1 MTRYFTNEF
10 MSVDDFLNI
19 TSSTALLDNT
29 LDGKVIT
36 LYSFSRIKQEA
47 VKQHLLELAEK
58 RLVVICPKKGL
69 KAKKQ
74 LKDYEII
81 SDLKGNQVFT
91 NNNEILKRELPLLLD
106 DLTTELEIIIGD
118 VYEDDLD
125 TKVLYFDGGRIKNAK
140 SGNVEKAVNEC
151 CLNVYTSTPIINNEM
166 VNRAEIGTAQTKKAR
181 LNIVQAILSHTDTP
195 EFYRGSNQEATI
207 YRSLFC
213 VTGIVDGDI
222 REDIQLVIDEINR
235 YIDSCCDKKVSV
247 KGMVYKLVKAPY
259 GMRAGVIPFYLAYVL
274 ANRREDI
281 IVYFSNKEVQITSDI
296 VVNMCEQP
304 EDYAVYVSKEDL
316 QKEKYI
322 SELNML
328 FEVDD
333 NWNLSSNR
341 IKDIIICMQRWFR
354 SLQQATRN
362 VIYLDQYVDNDN
374 MVQAMKTMKKAMQK
388 VEFNPFEILFVEFPE
403 AFGTESL
410 EETFNVIDDC
420 KTRYDDY
427 FRWIEEQAI
436 KAIYDLWDKKRKQ
449 NLYHTLKEWYDKQG
463 KRSKM
468 GLYDGRMTNFMS
480 CLEGMDVYSDQDVAS
495 KVVKAVTD
503 VYMENWNTGSLEEFV
518 EALTSVKNEVESIR
532 DDSVSGELE
541 LKFIGRN
548 GETIKKLYSYA
559 DENTGSILRNVIE
572 DTLDEYDDLSVNDRV
587 SILLEMIEKI
597 IK

>member
-1 MTRYFTNEF
+1 M
-10 MSVDDFLNI
+10 
-19 TSSTALLDNT
+19 
-29 LDGKVIT
+29 
-36 LYSFSRIKQEA
+36 
-47 VKQHLLELAEK
+47 
-58 RLVVICPKKGL
+58 VICPKKGL

>member
-1 MTRYFTNEF
+1 MAKINSLRDIIQFNSNFKTAINLYLSLNKAEKVLGYIPTKSSVSFLGEYLKAVLENKEQATLLVGPYGKGKSHLLLVLLAVLSMKKTPESESAINELIDNV
-10 MSVDDFLNI
+10 SKTDEVGERVSEYIGQVWDKKRFLPVLI
-19 TSSTALLDNT
+19 TDTTGDLNQAFLYGLNDALKRDGLLDLAPET
-29 LDGKVIT
+29 YYSIALD
-36 LYSFSRIKQEA
+36 RIDDWEQNYFETYKMFER
-47 VKQHLLELAEK
+47 ELTQNGMSIAE
-58 RLVVICPKKGL
+58 L
-69 KAKKQ
+69 KT
-74 LKDYEII
+74 
-81 SDLKGNQVFT
+81 DLKQYSQKTLILFK
-91 NNNEILKRELPLLLD
+91 EIYPKVTAGSEFNPMALADALPL
-106 DLTTELEIIIGD
+106 
-118 VYEDDLD
+118 Y
-125 TKVLYFDGGRIKNAK
+125 K
-140 SGNVEKAVNEC
+140 S
-151 CLNVYTSTPIINNEM
+151 
-166 VNRAEIGTAQTKKAR
+166 
-181 LNIVQAILSHTDTP
+181 
-195 EFYRGSNQEATI
+195 
-207 YRSLFC
+207 
-213 VTGIVDGDI
+213 
-222 REDIQLVIDEINR
+222 
-235 YIDSCCDKKVSV
+235 VSE
-247 KGMVYKLVKAPY
+247 KLVDEY
-259 GMRAGVIPFYLAYVL
+259 GYSGIY
-274 ANRREDI
+274 
-281 IVYFSNKEVQITSDI
+281 IVFDEFSKFIE
-296 VVNMCEQP
+296 
-304 EDYAVYVSKEDL
+304 
-316 QKEKYI
+316 
-322 SELNML
+322 
-328 FEVDD
+328 
-333 NWNLSSNR
+333 
-341 IKDIIICMQRWFR
+341 
-354 SLQQATRN
+354 
-362 VIYLDQYVDNDN
+362 
-374 MVQAMKTMKKAMQK
+374 AMKTMKKAMQK

>member
-1 MTRYFTNEF
+1 
-10 MSVDDFLNI
+10 
-19 TSSTALLDNT
+19 
-29 LDGKVIT
+29 
-36 LYSFSRIKQEA
+36 
-47 VKQHLLELAEK
+47 
-58 RLVVICPKKGL
+58 
-69 KAKKQ
+69 
-74 LKDYEII
+74 
-81 SDLKGNQVFT
+81 
-91 NNNEILKRELPLLLD
+91 
-106 DLTTELEIIIGD
+106 
-118 VYEDDLD
+118 
-125 TKVLYFDGGRIKNAK
+125 
-140 SGNVEKAVNEC
+140 
-151 CLNVYTSTPIINNEM
+151 
-166 VNRAEIGTAQTKKAR
+166 
-181 LNIVQAILSHTDTP
+181 
-195 EFYRGSNQEATI
+195 
-207 YRSLFC
+207 
-213 VTGIVDGDI
+213 
-222 REDIQLVIDEINR
+222 
-235 YIDSCCDKKVSV
+235 
-247 KGMVYKLVKAPY
+247 
-259 GMRAGVIPFYLAYVL
+259 
-274 ANRREDI
+274 
-281 IVYFSNKEVQITSDI
+281 
-296 VVNMCEQP
+296 MCEQP

-480 CLEGMDVYSDQDVAS
+480 CLEGMDG
-495 KVVKAVTD
+495 
-503 VYMENWNTGSLEEFV
+503 M
-518 EALTSVKNEVESIR
+518 
-532 DDSVSGELE
+532 
-541 LKFIGRN
+541 
-548 GETIKKLYSYA
+548 
-559 DENTGSILRNVIE
+559 
-572 DTLDEYDDLSVNDRV
+572 
-587 SILLEMIEKI
+587 
-597 IK
+597 

>member
-1 MTRYFTNEF
+1 M
-10 MSVDDFLNI
+10 
-19 TSSTALLDNT
+19 
-29 LDGKVIT
+29 
-36 LYSFSRIKQEA
+36 
-47 VKQHLLELAEK
+47 
-58 RLVVICPKKGL
+58 
-69 KAKKQ
+69 
-74 LKDYEII
+74 
-81 SDLKGNQVFT
+81 
-91 NNNEILKRELPLLLD
+91 
-106 DLTTELEIIIGD
+106 
-118 VYEDDLD
+118 YEDDLD

>member
-1 MTRYFTNEF
+1 MAKINSLRDIIQFNSNFKTAINLYLSLNKAEKVLGYIPTKS
-10 MSVDDFLNI
+10 SVSFLGEYLKAVLENKEQA
-19 TSSTALLDNT
+19 TLLVGPY
-29 LDGKVIT
+29 GKGK
-36 LYSFSRIKQEA
+36 S
-47 VKQHLLELAEK
+47 HLLLVLLAV
-58 RLVVICPKKGL
+58 LSMKK
-69 KAKKQ
+69 
-74 LKDYEII
+74 
-81 SDLKGNQVFT
+81 
-91 NNNEILKRELPLLLD
+91 
-106 DLTTELEIIIGD
+106 
-118 VYEDDLD
+118 
-125 TKVLYFDGGRIKNAK
+125 
-140 SGNVEKAVNEC
+140 
-151 CLNVYTSTPIINNEM
+151 
-166 VNRAEIGTAQTKKAR
+166 
-181 LNIVQAILSHTDTP
+181 TP
-195 EFYRGSNQEATI
+195 ESESA
-207 YRSLFC
+207 
-213 VTGIVDGDI
+213 
-222 REDIQLVIDEINR
+222 IQLVIDEINR